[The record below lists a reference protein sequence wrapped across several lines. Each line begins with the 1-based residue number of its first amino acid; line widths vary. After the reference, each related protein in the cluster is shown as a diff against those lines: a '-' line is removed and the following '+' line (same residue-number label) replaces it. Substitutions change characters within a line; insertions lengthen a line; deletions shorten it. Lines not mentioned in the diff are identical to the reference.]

1 MELKFEYN
9 GLMKLEHTYKD
20 VEFLIVIEEEMD
32 DHYIHKC
39 HTVFRTPKGKYRK
52 DWLAVDAFLK
62 DFNED
67 MIKKVACESA
77 YDWYEAA
84 HGWRNEG

>member
-1 MELKFEYN
+1 
-9 GLMKLEHTYKD
+9 MKLEHTYKD

-39 HTVFRTPKGKYRK
+39 HTVFRTPKGYFAHLKGSI
-52 DWLAVDAFLK
+52 AFLK